1 MSQVP
6 VPRLARGI
14 VVVVLAGFASVYV
27 LAGSPLA
34 IVAFGLQLVYV
45 LRSLRRFRG
54 PWLLVVQALVG
65 YAATLGFGTSV
76 GILGFLGGSLL
87 LTPAWPLAPLVAVS
101 AAVVGPADPAI
112 SMVLIALVIYGL
124 TRLIDRVDEMY
135 AARLALALAAAA
147 EERLRIATGLS
158 DGLGRGLAAIAD
170 GVRSVVDR
178 PERASVVDQAVDR
191 PERTSVVDQA
201 VDRPER
207 VAETLGEVVATA
219 RRSLADARN
228 AAAGYRATSLA
239 PEMTTA
245 RAMLT
250 AAAIETET
258 RVGHSEPLGPAGA
271 LLAAVLREV
280 VTEAVRQNTATTCV
294 IETTT
299 ADGTVRLRV
308 THDGARTAEDEGL
321 ADLTRQLG
329 AAGGSLTTGLS
340 AEGRLTVDAVLPEGP
355 AEAAEAAEDPGAYRL
370 SVALLAAVLVGFS
383 IKALLFVPAS
393 LMVPAAACL
402 AVIVV
407 MQLRSINGRHMLA
420 LALLALLVYLPIP
433 VFGRAW
439 LGAAGFLAGPIL
451 LAFPWSVA
459 WPLVGCVMASVAV
472 SAVLLGLPVPLTVN
486 FTASTLVTGLVV
498 YGLLKLAQLVR
509 ELQEARQA
517 LARAAVVEERLRA
530 ARDLH
535 DLLGHSLAA
544 ILLKCE
550 LARRLDPARAR
561 AELVDVLAM
570 TEKAEGDLRVISG
583 ARPALSLA
591 AEAESARSVLAAAG
605 IQVELGLAHAELS
618 AEVENVLGTV
628 LREAVTNVLR
638 HSSARHCA
646 ITTVVE
652 DGVVR
657 LRVRND
663 GVRSSEGRPGS
674 AGIGNLATRLAALDG
689 RLGTERDDDWFE
701 LTAQAPASMHMVV

>member
-6 VPRLARGI
+6 VPRLARAI
-14 VVVVLAGFASVYV
+14 VVAVLAGLTSVYL

-34 IVAFGLQLVYV
+34 LVAFGLQLVYV
-45 LRSLRRFRG
+45 LRSLRRFRR
-54 PWLLVVQALVG
+54 PWLLILQALVG

-76 GILGFLGGSLL
+76 GLLGFLGGSLL

-101 AAVVGPADPAI
+101 AAVIGPADPAI
-112 SMVLIALVIYGL
+112 SMVLIALVVYGL
-124 TRLIDRVDEMY
+124 TRLTDRVEEMH

-158 DGLGRGLAAIAD
+158 DGLGRGLAAIAT
-170 GVRSVVDR
+170 GVRSVMDQ
-178 PERASVVDQAVDR
+178 PERAVEV
-191 PERTSVVDQA
+191 
-201 VDRPER
+201 
-207 VAETLGEVVATA
+207 LGEIAGTA

-250 AAAIETET
+250 AAAIKAET

-280 VTEAVRQNTATTCV
+280 VTDAVRENTARTCV
-294 IETTT
+294 IETTA
-299 ADGTVRLRV
+299 ADGMVRLCV
-308 THDGARTAEDEGL
+308 THDGARTAEDESLDGL
-321 ADLTRQLG
+321 ARQLSQ
-329 AAGGSLTTGLS
+329 AGGRLTTGLS
-340 AEGRLTVDAVLPEGP
+340 AEGWLTVEAALPEGQ
-355 AEAAEAAEDPGAYRL
+355 AEAAEDPGAYRL
-370 SVALLAAVLVGFS
+370 SVALLTAVLIGFS
-383 IKALLFVPAS
+383 IKALLFVPAN
-393 LMVPAAACL
+393 LAAPAAACL
-402 AVIVV
+402 AVIVI
-407 MQLRSINGRHMLA
+407 MQIRCVTGRHMGA
-420 LALLALLVYLPIP
+420 LALLALLTYLPIP

-439 LGAAGFLAGPIL
+439 LGAAGFLAGPVL
-451 LAFPWSVA
+451 LAFPWRVA
-459 WPLVGCVMASVAV
+459 WPLVGCVMASVAA
-472 SAVLLGLPVPLTVN
+472 SAVLLGLPFPLTVN
-486 FTASTLVTGLVV
+486 FTASTLVTGLVM
-498 YGLLKLAQLVR
+498 YGLLELARLVR

-517 LARAAVVEERLRA
+517 LARSAVVEERLRA

-535 DLLGHSLAA
+535 DLLGHSMAA

-561 AELVDVLAM
+561 AVLEEVLAM
-570 TEKAEGDLRVISG
+570 TEKAKADLRVVSG
-583 ARPALSLA
+583 GRPAMSLA
-591 AEAESARSVLAAAG
+591 AEGESARSVLAAAG
-605 IQVELGLAHAELS
+605 IQVELDLAHEELS

-652 DGVVR
+652 EGVVR

-663 GVRSSEGRPGS
+663 GVGSSAGRPGS
-674 AGIGNLATRLAALDG
+674 AGIGNLTTRLAELDG
-689 RLGTERDDDWFE
+689 RLGTAREDGWFE
-701 LTAQAPASMHMVV
+701 LTAQAPRVSPVG